1 MELLDGVS
9 TQKERTRLVLNNILF
24 ATDFSPSSEMALKY
38 ALTLARHYHAKIH
51 IIQAVALDSVE
62 AIASDAR
69 QRALDEE
76 RSFAVWCAKKLRLS
90 GKLDGVR
97 HQVLVGEE
105 GESVL
110 PTLLHNQDFDLFVN
124 GVGNREGHT
133 LLLEPRRRGSH
144 SQGAVPAAQR
154 WVVLSY
160 LVRRRTEEHCLC
172 YRFFV

>member
-1 MELLDGVS
+1 MELLDGVR

-24 ATDFSPSSEMALKY
+24 ATDFSPSSEMALRY

-76 RSFAVWCAKKLRLS
+76 RSFATWRAKELRLS
-90 GKLDGVR
+90 GKLDGLR
-97 HQVLVGEE
+97 YQVLVGEE
-105 GESVL
+105 EESVL

-124 GVGNREGHT
+124 GVGNRGGIRFYWSPASKKPFAGRSARCSA
-133 LLLEPRRRGSH
+133 LARRFIPRST
-144 SQGAVPAAQR
+144 AN
-154 WVVLSY
+154 
-160 LVRRRTEEHCLC
+160 
-172 YRFFV
+172 